1 MHKIKAVLLGNLVLQ
16 LFNVFADKFDDATVV
31 HVDHMVVMDVIR
43 QLIDRVA
50 VVEIMSTDDARRFEL
65 RKDSINRRES
75 DSVVRVNQLFVDILG
90 AHMAR
95 FGALQN
101 F

>member
-43 QLIDRVA
+43 KLIDRVA

>member
-43 QLIDRVA
+43 KLIDRVA
-50 VVEIMSTDDARRFEL
+50 VVEIMATNDARRFEL